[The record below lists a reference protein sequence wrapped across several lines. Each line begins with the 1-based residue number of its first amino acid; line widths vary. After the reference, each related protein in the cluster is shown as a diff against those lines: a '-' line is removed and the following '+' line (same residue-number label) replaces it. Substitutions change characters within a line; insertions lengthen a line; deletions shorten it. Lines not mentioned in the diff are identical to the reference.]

1 MAMKSPRPTTLAL
14 TSLALSLAFL
24 TPMAVRAASIVR
36 PEGRLSEPKG
46 LNAAATFKRPALN
59 KWISFEAP
67 FLSRRGTLTLSNGT
81 LQLMKD
87 GSLNLAVVTDLFSG
101 AMALATLESVNI
113 AGGATFDL
121 GTIGADTLDLAEANG
136 FRLVA
141 DSNLPS
147 LDGSLTTIG
156 SNLESPVTTGASTAA
171 SGGSEAAVT
180 NQSPVPVPEP
190 SMAALL
196 ALSVVGLLTRRQ
208 RR

>member
-1 MAMKSPRPTTLAL
+1 MKLPRPTVTLPL
-14 TSLALSLAFL
+14 LALSLVLLSSA
-24 TPMAVRAASIVR
+24 TIRAASIVR
-36 PEGRLSEPKG
+36 PEGRLPEPKR
-46 LNAAATFKRPALN
+46 LNAAATFKRLALN
-59 KWISFEAP
+59 KWISFETP

-81 LQLMKD
+81 QQLMKD
-87 GSLNLAVVTDLFSG
+87 GSLNLALVTDLFSG
-101 AMALATLESVNI
+101 AMALGTLESVNI

-121 GTIGADTLDLAEANG
+121 GAIGADTLDLAEANG

-147 LDGSLTTIG
+147 VDGVMATG
-156 SNLESPVTTGASTAA
+156 GNLESPVTTGASTAA
-171 SGGSEAAVT
+171 SGGSEAAVA

-196 ALSVVGLLTRRQ
+196 ALSAVGLLTRRQ